1 MQAEKSSPSMFSANR
16 VNNGQS
22 HWLDITGHLGDYYI
36 LIGYCTSRDKF
47 WSLRGPWVHNKNKL
61 FMFISLVA
69 SEDRTIRQP
78 HWRFFFDKMHTM
90 GTQDHTICTK
100 LQVTMFKWIVE
111 RCYECMFV
119 VSNLNRPIFVVSNME
134 TGCRK
139 RLIFSS
145 DLHRGTNNQECYII
159 IKYEK
164 EILSH
169 SKCLW
174 VKYKFLNVVRLCSRK
189 NLSFQTHKINELADC

>member
-1 MQAEKSSPSMFSANR
+1 MFAANR

-22 HWLDITGHLGDYYI
+22 HWLDITQIITFLLDIARHVISHEVCADREYTTKTNFSCL
-36 LIGYCTSRDKF
+36 
-47 WSLRGPWVHNKNKL
+47 SLWWR
-61 FMFISLVA
+61 A
-69 SEDRTIRQP
+69 RTGLSGS
-78 HWRFFFDKMHTM
+78 HTDDFYFFNKMHMM

-100 LQVTMFKWIVE
+100 LLVTMFKWIVE
-111 RCYECMFV
+111 RCYECMFE

-134 TGCRK
+134 TGCKK

-174 VKYKFLNVVRLCSRK
+174 VKYKFLNVVRLCSKK